1 MKTNAIFSKKQLFG
15 VCCALLLS
23 PMAVFGQ
30 LIVGK
35 SLGADHTADE
45 QKALAVTKNG
55 DMYISINANS
65 FQIMKD
71 DGTFDEIKN
80 PYQESITRAGILTKI
95 SADGKLLWSNMVCVQ
110 ESANNSQV
118 TSVCEVGDYLYVV
131 GGVRTNVK
139 GEHPVSV
146 FGIPLVSQGEMDYY
160 IAKLNAA
167 TGEAVWAKTFGG
179 VRNWEMFN
187 SVVADEAGN
196 LYAVA
201 TFGNVSSAPLEM
213 PLKDGSSTSLAVTN
227 NWGEDYLL
235 VKFNKDGEILWA
247 TGIGSKF
254 RENGTPDVTVGED
267 GNPVICGVFNAA
279 NGNLTNESEEK
290 REFYIGEQKY
300 LLYPEQS
307 KESALVKLNSTDGS
321 VMWSRYFTG
330 TGNQEVLKVQAVS
343 GSNAVAVTGKANN
356 QIIVEGSAGLSTETV
371 THVSGADHL
380 FVISFDVDGK
390 LLWSKS
396 ASGDT
401 SSEGKEISSDDLGNI
416 YVSGYFNGSLNW
428 GDNIVLQ
435 KTGSNEKE
443 GFFAKLNG
451 SGKCLYAE
459 TVKGTGA
466 ESINLIAVNG
476 DKLAVAGDRT
486 TDVTL
491 PYGDSE
497 TGVARYTVGDRNYKW
512 FAASYTMKPSVSGI
526 STLNGKRFVPFSYQ
540 IVPAFFE
547 MPAVFEYSLA
557 GNLPSGWILDPATG
571 IISGKATEEASGSF
585 SVMISNATD
594 GESVEKTYTYS
605 IVPKPCDILSIQ
617 PESLP
622 SRAVTGA
629 FYQQFTLE
637 NGEGKIVWTAENLPK
652 GLSLD
657 PDKGLL
663 NGILQQTGELSFTI
677 KAREESGCE
686 TSRSYTINA
695 EEFNYS
701 LAPNLKWINQIYGS
715 EAFDHAK
722 VNSIDKDGNVWVA
735 ASYFSATFS
744 DEVSFPN
751 IGNTDALV
759 AKYNG
764 IDGSF
769 MWARTIG
776 GSPVSGRNEQGQAI
790 VTDVVT
796 GDGVFTGII
805 TPDARIGT
813 LNETDSFP
821 TNGGRDIGVIR
832 FDKDG
837 NKIWHKVFGS
847 AKDWEAGI
855 NTTFDKKGNI
865 YVIGYTNDGDIVIPM
880 ADGSSETLA
889 GTSVDVVI
897 IKLNGDGEGL
907 WAKRLGTVNKGEEI
921 YGLVTDD
928 ACNVYVSGMVNN
940 GTVPFGNGKVVTA
953 TGITSF
959 IAKYDEAGVCQWVTS
974 LGSNGSLINGRGT
987 SLVRDKNGNLYF
999 AAICKGSSSISGTT
1013 ETIEGDASKTDGAII
1028 KFNSDGQYVWHRMF
1042 ASVADDGVTSLA
1054 VDESNN
1060 VYAVG
1065 YYEAELPVYE
1075 SIKLQR
1081 NGNNRTAFVAKYSD
1095 EGEYLYA
1102 FSTGAIITDAVKP
1115 TGLAISIDKT
1125 TNDIILTGP
1134 TYGTIYPYGVSGS
1147 SNAFGGGRFM
1157 LARYSQDAALFGIFP
1172 QGIKG
1177 ESYSAQLNISGF
1189 QKPLQVAYS
1198 LKDGDNLPD
1207 GLSLDTN
1214 TGEISG
1220 VLNEAGIFKF
1230 TVLATDGFVNASK
1243 EFSISVTG
1251 ADCQMTVEAIISED
1265 AENGK
1270 PFSAR
1275 IYADNATGAV
1285 TWSIEEGSSLPYG
1298 LSISSLEDGVGLI
1311 SGTPNAPA
1319 KEYSFT
1325 IVAEDEAGCRVT
1337 QLVYLN
1343 VTGESGVETLVSEGF
1358 VVYPNPVTDGMLKV
1372 SLKDLVSGN
1381 YVIEIADLS
1390 GKQVYKEEV
1399 RVEENMVKSI
1409 SVNNM
1414 PSQWYVVTVRG
1425 MGVSYSQRFMV
1436 Q

>member
-45 QKALAVTKNG
+45 QKALAITKNG

-80 PYQESITRAGILTKI
+80 PYQESTTRAGILTKI

-247 TGIGSKF
+247 TSIGSKF

-279 NGNLTNESEEK
+279 NGNLMNESEEK

-497 TGVARYTVGDRNYKW
+497 TGVARYTVEDRNYKW

-547 MPAVFEYSLA
+547 MPSVFEYSLA

-790 VTDVVT
+790 VTEVVT

-837 NKIWHKVFGS
+837 NRIWHKVFGS

-974 LGSNGSLINGRGT
+974 LGSNGSLLNGRGT

-1013 ETIEGDASKTDGAII
+1013 ETIEADTSKTDGAII

-1081 NGNNRTAFVAKYSD
+1081 NGNNRTAFIAKYSD

-1157 LARYSQDAALFGIFP
+1157 LARYSQDAALFGVFP

-1189 QKPLQVAYS
+1189 QTPLRVA
-1198 LKDGDNLPD
+1198 
-1207 GLSLDTN
+1207 
-1214 TGEISG
+1214 
-1220 VLNEAGIFKF
+1220 
-1230 TVLATDGFVNASK
+1230 
-1243 EFSISVTG
+1243 
-1251 ADCQMTVEAIISED
+1251 
-1265 AENGK
+1265 
-1270 PFSAR
+1270 
-1275 IYADNATGAV
+1275 
-1285 TWSIEEGSSLPYG
+1285 
-1298 LSISSLEDGVGLI
+1298 
-1311 SGTPNAPA
+1311 
-1319 KEYSFT
+1319 
-1325 IVAEDEAGCRVT
+1325 
-1337 QLVYLN
+1337 
-1343 VTGESGVETLVSEGF
+1343 
-1358 VVYPNPVTDGMLKV
+1358 
-1372 SLKDLVSGN
+1372 
-1381 YVIEIADLS
+1381 
-1390 GKQVYKEEV
+1390 
-1399 RVEENMVKSI
+1399 
-1409 SVNNM
+1409 
-1414 PSQWYVVTVRG
+1414 
-1425 MGVSYSQRFMV
+1425 
-1436 Q
+1436 

>member
-1 MKTNAIFSKKQLFG
+1 
-15 VCCALLLS
+15 
-23 PMAVFGQ
+23 
-30 LIVGK
+30 
-35 SLGADHTADE
+35 
-45 QKALAVTKNG
+45 
-55 DMYISINANS
+55 
-65 FQIMKD
+65 
-71 DGTFDEIKN
+71 
-80 PYQESITRAGILTKI
+80 
-95 SADGKLLWSNMVCVQ
+95 
-110 ESANNSQV
+110 
-118 TSVCEVGDYLYVV
+118 
-131 GGVRTNVK
+131 
-139 GEHPVSV
+139 
-146 FGIPLVSQGEMDYY
+146 
-160 IAKLNAA
+160 
-167 TGEAVWAKTFGG
+167 
-179 VRNWEMFN
+179 
-187 SVVADEAGN
+187 
-196 LYAVA
+196 
-201 TFGNVSSAPLEM
+201 
-213 PLKDGSSTSLAVTN
+213 
-227 NWGEDYLL
+227 
-235 VKFNKDGEILWA
+235 
-247 TGIGSKF
+247 
-254 RENGTPDVTVGED
+254 
-267 GNPVICGVFNAA
+267 
-279 NGNLTNESEEK
+279 
-290 REFYIGEQKY
+290 
-300 LLYPEQS
+300 
-307 KESALVKLNSTDGS
+307 
-321 VMWSRYFTG
+321 
-330 TGNQEVLKVQAVS
+330 
-343 GSNAVAVTGKANN
+343 
-356 QIIVEGSAGLSTETV
+356 
-371 THVSGADHL
+371 
-380 FVISFDVDGK
+380 
-390 LLWSKS
+390 
-396 ASGDT
+396 
-401 SSEGKEISSDDLGNI
+401 
-416 YVSGYFNGSLNW
+416 
-428 GDNIVLQ
+428 
-435 KTGSNEKE
+435 
-443 GFFAKLNG
+443 
-451 SGKCLYAE
+451 
-459 TVKGTGA
+459 
-466 ESINLIAVNG
+466 
-476 DKLAVAGDRT
+476 
-486 TDVTL
+486 
-491 PYGDSE
+491 
-497 TGVARYTVGDRNYKW
+497 
-512 FAASYTMKPSVSGI
+512 
-526 STLNGKRFVPFSYQ
+526 
-540 IVPAFFE
+540 
-547 MPAVFEYSLA
+547 
-557 GNLPSGWILDPATG
+557 
-571 IISGKATEEASGSF
+571 
-585 SVMISNATD
+585 
-594 GESVEKTYTYS
+594 
-605 IVPKPCDILSIQ
+605 
-617 PESLP
+617 
-622 SRAVTGA
+622 
-629 FYQQFTLE
+629 
-637 NGEGKIVWTAENLPK
+637 
-652 GLSLD
+652 
-657 PDKGLL
+657 
-663 NGILQQTGELSFTI
+663 
-677 KAREESGCE
+677 
-686 TSRSYTINA
+686 
-695 EEFNYS
+695 
-701 LAPNLKWINQIYGS
+701 
-715 EAFDHAK
+715 
-722 VNSIDKDGNVWVA
+722 
-735 ASYFSATFS
+735 
-744 DEVSFPN
+744 
-751 IGNTDALV
+751 
-759 AKYNG
+759 
-764 IDGSF
+764 

-790 VTDVVT
+790 VTDVMT

-974 LGSNGSLINGRGT
+974 LGSNGSILNGRGT

-1013 ETIEGDASKTDGAII
+1013 ETIEADASKTDGAII

-1102 FSTGAIITDAVKP
+1102 
-1115 TGLAISIDKT
+1115 
-1125 TNDIILTGP
+1125 
-1134 TYGTIYPYGVSGS
+1134 VSGS

-1198 LKDGDNLPD
+1198 LKVGDNLPD

-1343 VTGESGVETLVSEGF
+1343 VIGESGIETLVSEGF

>member
-80 PYQESITRAGILTKI
+80 PYQESTTRAGILTKI

-247 TGIGSKF
+247 TSIGSKF

-497 TGVARYTVGDRNYKW
+497 TGVARYTVEDRNYKW

-751 IGNTDALV
+751 IGNTD
-759 AKYNG
+759 
-764 IDGSF
+764 
-769 MWARTIG
+769 
-776 GSPVSGRNEQGQAI
+776 GR
-790 VTDVVT
+790 
-796 GDGVFTGII
+796 
-805 TPDARIGT
+805 
-813 LNETDSFP
+813 
-821 TNGGRDIGVIR
+821 
-832 FDKDG
+832 
-837 NKIWHKVFGS
+837 
-847 AKDWEAGI
+847 
-855 NTTFDKKGNI
+855 
-865 YVIGYTNDGDIVIPM
+865 
-880 ADGSSETLA
+880 
-889 GTSVDVVI
+889 
-897 IKLNGDGEGL
+897 
-907 WAKRLGTVNKGEEI
+907 
-921 YGLVTDD
+921 
-928 ACNVYVSGMVNN
+928 
-940 GTVPFGNGKVVTA
+940 
-953 TGITSF
+953 
-959 IAKYDEAGVCQWVTS
+959 
-974 LGSNGSLINGRGT
+974 
-987 SLVRDKNGNLYF
+987 
-999 AAICKGSSSISGTT
+999 
-1013 ETIEGDASKTDGAII
+1013 
-1028 KFNSDGQYVWHRMF
+1028 
-1042 ASVADDGVTSLA
+1042 
-1054 VDESNN
+1054 
-1060 VYAVG
+1060 
-1065 YYEAELPVYE
+1065 
-1075 SIKLQR
+1075 
-1081 NGNNRTAFVAKYSD
+1081 
-1095 EGEYLYA
+1095 
-1102 FSTGAIITDAVKP
+1102 
-1115 TGLAISIDKT
+1115 
-1125 TNDIILTGP
+1125 
-1134 TYGTIYPYGVSGS
+1134 
-1147 SNAFGGGRFM
+1147 
-1157 LARYSQDAALFGIFP
+1157 
-1172 QGIKG
+1172 
-1177 ESYSAQLNISGF
+1177 
-1189 QKPLQVAYS
+1189 
-1198 LKDGDNLPD
+1198 
-1207 GLSLDTN
+1207 
-1214 TGEISG
+1214 
-1220 VLNEAGIFKF
+1220 
-1230 TVLATDGFVNASK
+1230 
-1243 EFSISVTG
+1243 
-1251 ADCQMTVEAIISED
+1251 
-1265 AENGK
+1265 
-1270 PFSAR
+1270 
-1275 IYADNATGAV
+1275 
-1285 TWSIEEGSSLPYG
+1285 
-1298 LSISSLEDGVGLI
+1298 
-1311 SGTPNAPA
+1311 
-1319 KEYSFT
+1319 
-1325 IVAEDEAGCRVT
+1325 
-1337 QLVYLN
+1337 
-1343 VTGESGVETLVSEGF
+1343 
-1358 VVYPNPVTDGMLKV
+1358 
-1372 SLKDLVSGN
+1372 
-1381 YVIEIADLS
+1381 
-1390 GKQVYKEEV
+1390 
-1399 RVEENMVKSI
+1399 
-1409 SVNNM
+1409 
-1414 PSQWYVVTVRG
+1414 
-1425 MGVSYSQRFMV
+1425 
-1436 Q
+1436 